1 MADLGAIGNSISM
14 VKYVKGGEIKGI
26 VYDHTNTP
34 CARTLHLLERP
45 LSTGSIAYLQA
56 TTSNAQTGA
65 YTFPVKS
72 SSLPGSNVEML
83 VLGMDDAAG
92 DVYNDI
98 IKRVI
103 PA

>member
-1 MADLGAIGNSISM
+1 MADLGAIGNSMLDVPYI
-14 VKYVKGGEIKGI
+14 KGGEIKGV

-34 CARTLHLLERP
+34 RARVLHLLERP
-45 LSTGSIAYLQA
+45 LSVGSITYLQA
-56 TTSNAQTGA
+56 TTSHTQTGA
-65 YTFPVKS
+65 YTFPVKP
-72 SSLPGSNVEML
+72 SSLPGSNVELL

>member
-1 MADLGAIGNSISM
+1 MADLGLVANSMTEVTYI
-14 VKYVKGGEIKGI
+14 KGGEIKGV
-26 VYDHTNTP
+26 VYDHANAP
-34 CARTLHLLERP
+34 CARLLHLFERP
-45 LSTGSIAYLQA
+45 ISIGSITYLQA
-56 TTSNAQTGA
+56 VTSHPQTGA
-65 YTFPVKS
+65 YTFPVKP
-72 SSLPGSNVEML
+72 SSLPGTNKELL